1 MVFRNFLGGP
11 VVKNLCFHCREQANQ
26 DLGFW
31 SRNQDPAFVIVVQSP
46 SHSQLFAPPWSA
58 AWQVPHAV
66 HQKKK
71 KRMLLEKTLGSDK
84 YDKCCL
90 YCMCAVAHLIYAQL

>member
-1 MVFRNFLGGP
+1 M
-11 VVKNLCFHCREQANQ
+11 VKNLCFHCREQGNQ
-26 DLGFW
+26 DLSFW

-46 SHSQLFAPPWSA
+46 SHIQLFATPWIA
-58 AWQVPHAV
+58 ACQVLHTV

-71 KRMLLEKTLGSDK
+71 KRMFLKKILDSDK